1 MKPRILLLGRN
12 GQVGSDLALLLP
24 QLGELVALN
33 RQELDLTKPNDIR
46 RTIQEV
52 RPRWIVNAAAH
63 TAVDQAESDE
73 ATARAVNEQAP
84 AVMAEAAKE
93 IGAAL
98 VHYSTDYVFDGGKKS
113 PYEETDTP
121 NPINVYGK
129 TKLGG
134 ERAIQESGALH
145 LTFRTEW
152 VYATQGRNFL
162 MTILRLATQKQELR
176 IVADQIGSPT
186 TSREIAAATVKVISQ
201 LMDKEEGVRSLA
213 TIGGIYN
220 MTAEGETSW
229 YEFTKA
235 IFEEASSETQNLP
248 WVKAATK
255 GMPLLTK
262 RVLPITT
269 AEYPTTARR
278 PAYSVLSTRRL
289 HDRFGI
295 RLQSWRAQL
304 RSLFI
309 PHESEDRET
318 F

>member
-1 MKPRILLLGRN
+1 MKPRILLIGRN
-12 GQVGSDLALLLP
+12 GQVGTDLAARLP
-24 QLGELVALN
+24 RLGELVALN
-33 RQELDLTKPNDIR
+33 RQELDLTKFNDIR

-52 RPRWIVNAAAH
+52 RPQWIVNAAAY
-63 TAVDQAESDE
+63 TAVEQAESDGDI
-73 ATARAVNEQAP
+73 AQTVNEQAP
-84 AVMAEAAKE
+84 AVIAEEAKK
-93 IGAAL
+93 IRATL
-98 VHYSTDYVFDGGKKS
+98 VHYSTDYVFDGSKKS

-145 LTFRTEW
+145 LIFRTEW

-162 MTILRLATQKQELR
+162 LTILRLATQKQELR
-176 IVADQIGSPT
+176 IVSDQIGSPT
-186 TSREIAAATVKVISQ
+186 TSREIAAATVRVISQ
-201 LMDKEEGVRSLA
+201 LINREEGVRTLTTS
-213 TIGGIYN
+213 GGIYHI
-220 MTAEGETSW
+220 TAEGETSW

-235 IFEEASSETQNLP
+235 ILEEASSETQNLP
-248 WVKAATK
+248 WVKTATK

-262 RVLPITT
+262 RVLPIST
-269 AEYPTTARR
+269 AEYPTTAHR

-295 RLQSWRAQL
+295 RLPSWRAQL

-309 PHESEDRET
+309 PHESEDRQT

>member
-1 MKPRILLLGRN
+1 MKPRILLIGRN
-12 GQVGSDLALLLP
+12 GQVGTELAILLP
-24 QLGELVALN
+24 RFGELVALN
-33 RQELDLTKPNDIR
+33 RQELDLTKPADIR

-52 RPRWIVNAAAH
+52 RPQWILSAAAY

-73 ATARAVNEQAP
+73 STARAVNQQAP
-84 AVMAEAAKE
+84 AVIAEEAKK

-145 LTFRTEW
+145 LIFRTEW

-162 MTILRLATQKQELR
+162 LTILRLATQKQDLR

-186 TSREIAAATVKVISQ
+186 TSREIAAATVRAISQ
-201 LMDKEEGVRSLA
+201 LMDREGGVLSLA
-213 TIGGIYN
+213 TSGGIYH

-235 IFEEASSETQNLP
+235 ILEEASRETEHLS
-248 WVKAATK
+248 WVNAATK

-262 RVLPITT
+262 QVLPITT
-269 AEYPTTARR
+269 AEYPTTAHR

-289 HDRFGI
+289 HDCFGV
-295 RLQSWRAQL
+295 RLPPWRAQL

-309 PHESEDRET
+309 RDSPGDRHNS
-318 F
+318 

>member
-1 MKPRILLLGRN
+1 MKPRILLIGRN
-12 GQVGSDLALLLP
+12 GQVGTELALLLP
-24 QLGELVALN
+24 RLGELIALN
-33 RQELDLTKPNDIR
+33 RQELDLTKPIDIR
-46 RTIQEV
+46 RTIQEI
-52 RPRWIVNAAAH
+52 RPQWIVNAAAY
-63 TAVDQAESDE
+63 TAVDRAESDE
-73 ATARAVNEQAP
+73 STARAVNEQAP
-84 AVMAEAAKE
+84 AVMAEEAKK

-134 ERAIQESGALH
+134 ESAVQESGALH
-145 LTFRTEW
+145 LIFRTEW

-162 MTILRLATQKQELR
+162 LTILRLATQKQELR

-186 TSREIAAATVKVISQ
+186 TSREIAAATVTAVSQ
-201 LMDKEEGVRSLA
+201 LMDRESVLSLA
-213 TIGGIYN
+213 TSGGIYH

-235 IFEEASSETQNLP
+235 ILEEASPETEHLS
-248 WVKAATK
+248 WVNAATK
-255 GMPLLTK
+255 GMPLTK
-262 RVLPITT
+262 QVLPITT

-289 HDRFGI
+289 HDRFGV
-295 RLQSWRAQL
+295 RLPPWRAQL
-304 RSLFI
+304 RSLFS
-309 PHESEDRET
+309 PDSSEDRHN

>member
-1 MKPRILLLGRN
+1 MKPRILLIGRN
-12 GQVGSDLALLLP
+12 GQVGTELALLLP
-24 QLGELVALN
+24 RLGELIALN
-33 RQELDLTKPNDIR
+33 RQELDLTKPIDIR

-52 RPRWIVNAAAH
+52 RPQWIFSAAAY

-73 ATARAVNEQAP
+73 STARAVNEQAP
-84 AVMAEAAKE
+84 AVIAEEAKK

-145 LTFRTEW
+145 LIFRTEW

-162 MTILRLATQKQELR
+162 LTILRLATQKQELR

-186 TSREIAAATVKVISQ
+186 TSREIAAATVKAISQ
-201 LMDKEEGVRSLA
+201 LMDQEGGVLSLA
-213 TIGGIYN
+213 TSGGIYH

-235 IFEEASSETQNLP
+235 ILEEASPETEHLS
-248 WVKAATK
+248 WVNAATK
-255 GMPLLTK
+255 GMPLTK
-262 RVLPITT
+262 QVLPITT

-289 HDRFGI
+289 HDRFGV
-295 RLQSWRAQL
+295 RLPPWRAQL
-304 RSLFI
+304 QSLFS
-309 PHESEDRET
+309 PDSSEDRHN

>member
-1 MKPRILLLGRN
+1 MKPRILLIGRN
-12 GQVGSDLALLLP
+12 GQVGTDLALLLP

-33 RQELDLTKPNDIR
+33 RQELDLTKSNDIR
-46 RTIQEV
+46 RMIQKLK
-52 RPRWIVNAAAH
+52 PQWIVNAAAY
-63 TAVDQAESDE
+63 TAVDHAETDE
-73 ATARAVNEQAP
+73 FTARAVNEQAP
-84 AVMAEAAKE
+84 AIMAEAAKE

-98 VHYSTDYVFDGGKKS
+98 VHYSTDYVFDGSKKS

-121 NPINVYGK
+121 NPINAYGK

-145 LTFRTEW
+145 LIFRTEW

-162 MTILRLATQKQELR
+162 LAILRLATQKQELR
-176 IVADQIGSPT
+176 IVSDQIGSPT
-186 TSREIAAATVKVISQ
+186 TSREIAAATVRVISQ
-201 LMDKEEGVRSLA
+201 LMNREEGVRSL
-213 TIGGIYN
+213 TTSGGIYH
-220 MTAEGETSW
+220 MAAEGETSW

-235 IFEEASSETQNLP
+235 ILEEASSGTQKLP
-248 WVKAATK
+248 WVSAATQ

-289 HDRFGI
+289 HDRFGV
-295 RLQSWRAQL
+295 RLLSWRAQL
-304 RSLFI
+304 QSLFI
-309 PHESEDRET
+309 PHESEAEV
-318 F
+318 

>member
-1 MKPRILLLGRN
+1 MKPRILLIGRN
-12 GQVGSDLALLLP
+12 GQVGTELASLLP
-24 QLGELVALN
+24 RLGELIALS
-33 RQELDLTKPNDIR
+33 RQELDLTKPADIR

-52 RPRWIVNAAAH
+52 RPQWIFSAAAY

-73 ATARAVNEQAP
+73 STARAVNEQAP
-84 AVMAEAAKE
+84 AVIAEEAKK

-98 VHYSTDYVFDGGKKS
+98 VHYSTDYVFDGKKKS

-121 NPINVYGK
+121 NPINIYGK

-145 LTFRTEW
+145 LIFRTEW

-162 MTILRLATQKQELR
+162 LTILRLATQKRELR

-186 TSREIAAATVKVISQ
+186 TSREIAAATVKAISQ
-201 LMDKEEGVRSLA
+201 LMERERGVLSLR
-213 TIGGIYN
+213 TSGGIYN

-229 YEFTKA
+229 YEFANA
-235 IFEEASSETQNLP
+235 ILEEASPETGHLS
-248 WVKAATK
+248 WVNAATR
-255 GMPLLTK
+255 GMPLTK
-262 RVLPITT
+262 QVLPITT

-289 HDRFGI
+289 RDRFGI
-295 RLQSWRAQL
+295 SLPPWREQL

-309 PHESEDRET
+309 LDSFEDRQNS
-318 F
+318 

>member
-1 MKPRILLLGRN
+1 MKPRILLIGRN
-12 GQVGSDLALLLP
+12 GQVGTELASRLP
-24 QLGELVALN
+24 RLGELVALSH
-33 RQELDLTKPNDIR
+33 QELDLTRPDDIR
-46 RTIQEV
+46 RSIREV
-52 RPRWIVNAAAH
+52 RPQWIINAAAY
-63 TAVDQAESDE
+63 TAVDQAERDE
-73 ATARAVNEQAP
+73 ATARTVNEEAP
-84 AVMAEAAKE
+84 AVIAEEAKK

-98 VHYSTDYVFDGGKKS
+98 VHYSTDYVFDGSKKS
-113 PYEETDTP
+113 PYEETDAP

-129 TKLGG
+129 TKFGG
-134 ERAIQESGALH
+134 ERAIQESGAHH
-145 LTFRTEW
+145 LIFRTEW

-162 MTILRLATQKQELR
+162 LTILRLATQKQELR

-186 TSREIAAATVKVISQ
+186 TSREIAAATVKLISQ
-201 LMDKEEGVRSLA
+201 LMDREEGVRSLA

-229 YEFTKA
+229 YEFAKA
-235 IFEEASSETQNLP
+235 ILEEASATARSIP

-255 GMPLLTK
+255 GMPFLSE

-295 RLQSWRAQL
+295 RLPSWRAQL

-309 PHESEDRET
+309 PHESEDRQT
-318 F
+318 S

>member
-1 MKPRILLLGRN
+1 MKPRILLIGRN
-12 GQVGSDLALLLP
+12 GQVGTELAFLLP
-24 QLGELVALN
+24 RLGELIALN
-33 RQELDLTKPNDIR
+33 RQELDLTKPIDIR

-52 RPRWIVNAAAH
+52 RPEWIFSAAAY

-73 ATARAVNEQAP
+73 STARAVNEQAP
-84 AVMAEAAKE
+84 GVIAEEAKK

-134 ERAIQESGALH
+134 EHAIQESGALH
-145 LTFRTEW
+145 LIFRTEW

-162 MTILRLATQKQELR
+162 LTVLRLATQKQELR

-186 TSREIAAATVKVISQ
+186 TSREIAAATVKAISQ
-201 LMDKEEGVRSLA
+201 LMDREGVLSLA
-213 TIGGIYN
+213 TSGGIYH

-235 IFEEASSETQNLP
+235 ILEEASCETEHLS
-248 WVKAATK
+248 WVNAATK

-262 RVLPITT
+262 RVLPVTT

-278 PAYSVLSTRRL
+278 PPYSVLSTRRL

-295 RLQSWRAQL
+295 RLSSWRAQL

-309 PHESEDRET
+309 LDSSEDRHN